1 MPKGYTPHTASL
13 KGERYGLC
21 SIDNIAPY
29 RSILHNTAH
38 TSSLLLGVMSVTLSS
53 NLDSALLSASLID
66 I

>member
-29 RSILHNTAH
+29 RFILHNTAH
-38 TSSLLLGVMSVTLSS
+38 TSSLLLGVISVTLSIS
-53 NLDSALLSASLID
+53 LDSALFSASLID